1 MTTLSRSQAATI
13 LQNLGWR
20 VNTDARYLQA
30 VKDFQTGWNLGAW
43 LTIDGKVGPNTS
55 AALLKSEARR
65 RLGQTTCSAH
75 FSFSEFRCK
84 CGGAYSTCRRI
95 WINRNQVHRLEQ
107 ARAKLGRPIAVI
119 SGCRCYYWNQSVGGV
134 SGSQHLKGT
143 ATDWIGPD
151 KDTFKSWKLA
161 AGIGYSASTDRVAH
175 SDSRDKAGS
184 TNTVSNPA
192 VWRYTW

>member
-1 MTTLSRSQAATI
+1 MQ
-13 LQNLGWR
+13 
-20 VNTDARYLQA
+20 D
-30 VKDFQTGWNLGAW
+30 
-43 LTIDGKVGPNTS
+43 
-55 AALLKSEARR
+55 
-65 RLGQTTCSAH
+65 
-75 FSFSEFRCK
+75 
-84 CGGAYSTCRRI
+84 
-95 WINRNQVHRLEQ
+95 
-107 ARAKLGRPIAVI
+107 GRPKPPVCSTQAPWCS
-119 SGCRCYYWNQSVGGV
+119 SGVGGV